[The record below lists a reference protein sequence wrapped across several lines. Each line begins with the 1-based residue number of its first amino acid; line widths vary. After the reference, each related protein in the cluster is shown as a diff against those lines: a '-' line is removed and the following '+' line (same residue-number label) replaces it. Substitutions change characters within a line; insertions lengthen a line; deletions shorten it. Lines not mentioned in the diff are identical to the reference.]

1 MAFLR
6 LAVLLSCSWHV
17 LARTNRPSVM
27 QNVKK
32 NWGYVI
38 WGDHL
43 DHQDYLEGIVA
54 VASDF
59 VCTGAC
65 GFTYAYFDQLVDKQ
79 IRALTS
85 PAQWRQV
92 GVNFIK
98 QLASNPG
105 TIRDI
110 VAGNALIKGTVGI
123 ASYNHWT
130 DECRCCVPCTFCIPR
145 CNCND
150 CGTYRVPRPNT
161 HQPYFAFTVRSQTK
175 EYKFSL
181 TNDCHREVSLA
192 LRYLPTGGSWRSVC
206 WYNIRSGETI
216 TPSDADGNTLRTT
229 NGVWYFY
236 AETSSLTWRGT
247 DNTRTC
253 RGRSLGMR
261 KMTEVWGSKLTLRLT
276 CNSRRRLSE
285 NETSMSNDEM
295 PDQQLCLLADDGL
308 EGTVENDA
316 DAMDVL
322 AFPNHDEDEGVG
334 VPVCTEIEDKD
345 SLGVPF
351 SKENGLAFQGF
362 GSKALPRNP
371 RNQTH
376 VTNDE
381 GEVIQEPSC
390 DETCVAIEESSQELQ
405 KKLEKI
411 NDRRLGEVLV

>member
-1 MAFLR
+1 
-6 LAVLLSCSWHV
+6 
-17 LARTNRPSVM
+17 
-27 QNVKK
+27 
-32 NWGYVI
+32 
-38 WGDHL
+38 
-43 DHQDYLEGIVA
+43 
-54 VASDF
+54 
-59 VCTGAC
+59 
-65 GFTYAYFDQLVDKQ
+65 
-79 IRALTS
+79 
-85 PAQWRQV
+85 
-92 GVNFIK
+92 
-98 QLASNPG
+98 
-105 TIRDI
+105 
-110 VAGNALIKGTVGI
+110 NALIKGTVGI

-130 DECRCCVPCTFCIPR
+130 DEC
-145 CNCND
+145 
-150 CGTYRVPRPNT
+150 RPNT

-405 KKLEKI
+405 KKLAKI